1 MIISTKFLMITSLNL
16 LALKVKVHKI
26 KENLILCEKLMIII
40 LRIQQRLGKKW
51 LVHKGLT

>member
-26 KENLILCEKLMIII
+26 KENLILCEKLMLII